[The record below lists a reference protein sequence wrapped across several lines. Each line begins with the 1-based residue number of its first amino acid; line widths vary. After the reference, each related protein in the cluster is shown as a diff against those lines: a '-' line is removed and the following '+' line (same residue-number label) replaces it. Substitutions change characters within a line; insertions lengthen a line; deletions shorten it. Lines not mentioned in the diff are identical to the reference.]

1 MQNTLHCIT
10 GCTLTFNVKQI
21 HAIRLQLVRL
31 EEWVQKQRGV
41 SREERALWK
50 IVQWRVQELLKGGGG
65 GKNLKGFF
73 LAIQFFR
80 GVGGPAQKM
89 MFPTKKVAK

>member
-1 MQNTLHCIT
+1 MENCSVACPRII
-10 GCTLTFNVKQI
+10 K
-21 HAIRLQLVRL
+21 
-31 EEWVQKQRGV
+31 
-41 SREERALWK
+41 
-50 IVQWRVQELLKGGGG
+50 GGG